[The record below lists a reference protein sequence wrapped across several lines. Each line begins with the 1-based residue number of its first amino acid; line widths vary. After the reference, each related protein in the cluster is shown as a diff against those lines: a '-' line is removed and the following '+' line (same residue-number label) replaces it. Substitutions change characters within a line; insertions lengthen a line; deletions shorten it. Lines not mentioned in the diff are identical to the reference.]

1 MKKFGNVVLTIVM
14 LCLIMLLCVNL
25 SIKTMSTKAITN
37 AVVVQ
42 EASNGIE
49 EVLNQAFPDVSN
61 ENIKKVEE
69 AVKNNS
75 ALNDVTS
82 DLLDQITA
90 AVANGSDVDTAAIA
104 AQLSKAVDENIPAIE
119 EAIGEKTL
127 EQHLGEFDV
136 LLLGPQVRYVI
147 PNVKK
152 ILAGKIPFD
161 VIDMRDYGLMNGEK
175 VLAAALKMYDDFY
188 NK

>member
-90 AVANGSDVDTAAIA
+90 AVAMVVMLILLRLLHNYLKLLMKIFLQSKKQLVKNHYRAA
-104 AQLSKAVDENIPAIE
+104 
-119 EAIGEKTL
+119 
-127 EQHLGEFDV
+127 
-136 LLLGPQVRYVI
+136 
-147 PNVKK
+147 
-152 ILAGKIPFD
+152 
-161 VIDMRDYGLMNGEK
+161 
-175 VLAAALKMYDDFY
+175 
-188 NK
+188 

>member
-104 AQLSKAVDENIPAIE
+104 AQLSKAVDENIPNRRFPIVNSIALTTNGINKPTTIPEITAAIPLN
-119 EAIGEKTL
+119 KV
-127 EQHLGEFDV
+127 HL
-136 LLLGPQVRYVI
+136 
-147 PNVKK
+147 
-152 ILAGKIPFD
+152 
-161 VIDMRDYGLMNGEK
+161 
-175 VLAAALKMYDDFY
+175 
-188 NK
+188 

>member
-1 MKKFGNVVLTIVM
+1 
-14 LCLIMLLCVNL
+14 
-25 SIKTMSTKAITN
+25 
-37 AVVVQ
+37 
-42 EASNGIE
+42 NGIE

-104 AQLSKAVDENIPAIE
+104 AQLSKAVDENIP
-119 EAIGEKTL
+119 
-127 EQHLGEFDV
+127 
-136 LLLGPQVRYVI
+136 
-147 PNVKK
+147 
-152 ILAGKIPFD
+152 
-161 VIDMRDYGLMNGEK
+161 
-175 VLAAALKMYDDFY
+175 
-188 NK
+188 